1 MIITARVTKFAYMR
15 FPTLNSE
22 TMKSITVQIR
32 INRLFLKI
40 NGKLSM
46 AGKEMLVSKKI
57 LQKHSE
63 VKISIVTPIWRG
75 KINQSIVNKKLK
87 CKSHFG
93 QQGKKEI

>member
-1 MIITARVTKFAYMR
+1 M
-15 FPTLNSE
+15 
-22 TMKSITVQIR
+22 
-32 INRLFLKI
+32 
-40 NGKLSM
+40 
-46 AGKEMLVSKKI
+46 VSYQWQEKKCWF
-57 LQKHSE
+57 QRKYYRNSE